1 MNSGNV
7 DLTRIRQYIQQKMDE
22 KGITRNEMAKR
33 SKVARG
39 TVDHFF
45 DGSTVSPAFDR
56 VCLMIMAVGG
66 SVDEA
71 LGMER
76 EKEYVMIPSSGE
88 GKAETVDA
96 YERLIRAKNAHMQEL
111 ESQNEKL
118 IRNQSEH
125 MAEMESQ
132 NERLLQ
138 AKEAHRLELEQQ
150 NKQLREENR
159 RLVRWQRMFII
170 ENVLI
175 ALVTI
180 ADMMIP
186 TFGYFRGKMES
197 MMYPSSRLWG

>member
-111 ESQNEKL
+111 E
-118 IRNQSEH
+118 
-125 MAEMESQ
+125 
-132 NERLLQ
+132 
-138 AKEAHRLELEQQ
+138 QQ
-150 NKQLREENR
+150 NKRLREENR
-159 RLVRWQRMFII
+159 RLTRWHRVFII

-186 TFGYFRGKMES
+186 TFGYFRGRMES
-197 MMYPSSRLWG
+197 MMHPSSRLWG

>member
-1 MNSGNV
+1 MGTEQI
-7 DLTRIRQYIQQKMDE
+7 DIGRIRQYIQQKMDE
-22 KGITRNEMAKR
+22 KGITRNELTKN

-56 VCLMIMAVGG
+56 VCLLIMAVGG

-71 LGMER
+71 LGLER
-76 EKEYVMIPSSGE
+76 EKKYVMVPSSGE
-88 GKAETVDA
+88 DKTETVDA

-111 ESQNEKL
+111 E
-118 IRNQSEH
+118 
-125 MAEMESQ
+125 
-132 NERLLQ
+132 
-138 AKEAHRLELEQQ
+138 QQ
-150 NKQLREENR
+150 NKRLREENR
-159 RLVRWQRMFII
+159 RLTRWHRVFII

-186 TFGYFRGKMES
+186 TFGYFRGRMES
-197 MMYPSSRLWG
+197 MMHPSSRLWG